1 MDSPHPKY
9 IIGIDLGT
17 TNCVLAYTG
26 ADASPAGEPG
36 IRIFE
41 IPQLVNPGEVNGRG
55 LLPSSLFLPGRH
67 DVPEGGLLLPWS
79 REEPD
84 LAVGDFAR
92 KRGAE
97 VPHRLV
103 SSAKSWLCHDG
114 VDRTRPILP
123 WGSPPEVRRIS
134 PVEASARLLEHL
146 RDAWNHEV
154 AAQDPEAR
162 LERQDVYLTV
172 PASFDAVAREL
183 TVQAARSAGLEQL
196 TLLEEPQAAFYAW
209 LESQKDRWREAVK
222 KGDSILVCDV
232 GGGTTDFSLIVVTEQ
247 EGNLA
252 LRRIAVGDHILLGGD
267 NMDLTLAHTVRAKLP
282 EKARKLDS
290 WQFRGLQQGC
300 QAAKER
306 LLGDSTLES
315 EPVVILGRGSAL
327 IGGTIRTDLTRKE
340 AESVLL
346 DGFFPLCEP
355 SEGPR
360 EEARV
365 GMRELG
371 LPYEADPAVTRH
383 LARFL
388 ARQARRSEADVPR
401 DLPSAVLFNGGV
413 MKSPVIRERVL
424 AALRGWEGDRGDRPG
439 IRELPATDLDLAVA
453 RGAAYYGLA
462 RRGQG
467 IRIRAGTARSYYI
480 GIESAMPSVPGVPA
494 PLKALC
500 VVPFGM
506 EEGTEAAIRDKEFG
520 LVLGEPARFHL
531 LSSTVRRQDHA
542 GEVVE
547 DWDEEID
554 DVTTMEAVLPA
565 GGADPGGRVIPVW
578 LESRVTEVGT
588 LDLWCVARDDGQR
601 WKLEFNLRERAR
613 RS

>member
-1 MDSPHPKY
+1 MGNPKY

-17 TNCVLAYTG
+17 TNCVLTYAEAETSLTG
-26 ADASPAGEPG
+26 EAD

-41 IPQLVNPGEVNGRG
+41 IPQVVSPGEVEEQA
-55 LLPSSLFLPGRH
+55 LLPSCLFLPGPH

-84 LAVGDFAR
+84 GCVGEFAR
-92 KRGAE
+92 KRGME
-97 VPHRLV
+97 IPHRLV

-123 WGSPPEVRRIS
+123 WDSPEEARRIS
-134 PVEASARLLEHL
+134 PVDASARLLEHL
-146 RDAWNHEV
+146 RDAWNHEK
-154 AAQDPEAR
+154 AAGDPEAR
-162 LERQDVYLTV
+162 LEAQDLYLTV

-183 TVQAARSAGLEQL
+183 TVQAARSAGLEQF

-209 LESQKDRWREAVK
+209 LESQKDKWREAVE

-232 GGGTTDFSLIVVTEQ
+232 GGGTTDFSLIVVTEE

-252 LRRIAVGDHILLGGD
+252 LKRVAVGDHILLGGD
-267 NMDLTLAHTVRAKLP
+267 NMDLTLAHVIRAKLP
-282 EKARKLDS
+282 EKSRKLDA
-290 WQFRGLQQGC
+290 WQFRGLWHSC

-306 LLGDSTLES
+306 LLGDSALES
-315 EPVVILGRGSAL
+315 EPVVILGRGSSL
-327 IGGTIRTDLTRKE
+327 IGGTLRTELTRKE

-346 DGFFPLCEP
+346 DGFLPLCES
-355 SEGPR
+355 SELPR
-360 EEARV
+360 EGTRA
-365 GMRELG
+365 GMREMG
-371 LPYEADPAVTRH
+371 LPYEPDPAITRH

-388 ARQARRSEADVPR
+388 TRQARRSETEEAGGSPT
-401 DLPSAVLFNGGV
+401 AVLFNGGV
-413 MKSPVIRERVL
+413 MKSPLIRDRVL
-424 AALRGWEGDRGDRPG
+424 AALRRWEGETGNG
-439 IRELPATDLDLAVA
+439 QAIRELPAADLDLAVA

-480 GIESAMPSVPGVPA
+480 GIESAMPSVPGVPT

-506 EEGTEAAIRDKEFG
+506 EEGTGAAIREKEFG
-520 LVLGEPARFHL
+520 LVLGEPAEFRL
-531 LSSTVRRQDHA
+531 LASTTRREDRA
-542 GEVVE
+542 GEMVE

-554 DVTTMEAVLPA
+554 EVTTMETLLPVA
-565 GGADPGGRVIPVW
+565 EADQGGRIIPVW
-578 LESRVTEVGT
+578 LQSRVTEVGT
-588 LDLWCVARDDGQR
+588 LELWCVSREDQQR
-601 WKLEFNLRERAR
+601 WKLEFNLREREAG
-613 RS
+613 S

>member
-1 MDSPHPKY
+1 LGNPKY

-17 TNCVLAYTG
+17 TNCVLAYTEAEPSPTG
-26 ADASPAGEPG
+26 EAD

-41 IPQLVNPGEVNGRG
+41 IPQVVSPGEVEERA
-55 LLPSSLFLPGRH
+55 LLPSCLFLPGPH

-84 LAVGDFAR
+84 CGVGEFAR
-92 KRGAE
+92 KRGTE
-97 VPHRLV
+97 IPHRLV

-114 VDRTRPILP
+114 VDRTQPILP
-123 WGSPPEVRRIS
+123 WDSPEEARRIS

-146 RDAWNHEV
+146 RDAWNHEM
-154 AAQDPEAR
+154 AAGDPEAR
-162 LERQDVYLTV
+162 LEGQDLYLTV

-183 TVQAARSAGLEQL
+183 TVQAARSAGLDHF

-209 LESQKDRWREAVK
+209 LESQKGQWREAVN

-252 LRRIAVGDHILLGGD
+252 LKRVAVGDHLLLGGD
-267 NMDLTLAHTVRAKLP
+267 NMDLTLAHVIRAKLP
-282 EKARKLDS
+282 EKARKLDA
-290 WQFRGLQQGC
+290 WQFRGLWHSC

-306 LLGDSTLES
+306 LLGDGALES
-315 EPVVILGRGSAL
+315 EPVVILGRGSSL
-327 IGGTIRTDLTRKE
+327 IGGTLRTELARKE

-346 DGFFPLCEP
+346 DGFLPLCES
-355 SEGPR
+355 SELPR
-360 EEARV
+360 EGARI
-365 GMRELG
+365 GMREMG
-371 LPYEADPAVTRH
+371 LPYESDPAITRH

-388 ARQARRSEADVPR
+388 MRQVRRSEAEEPGSF
-401 DLPSAVLFNGGV
+401 PTAVLFNGGV
-413 MKSPVIRERVL
+413 MKSPLIRGRVL
-424 AALRGWEGDRGDRPG
+424 AALRNWEGETRDGQAM
-439 IRELPATDLDLAVA
+439 RELPAADLDLAVA

-480 GIESAMPSVPGVPA
+480 GIESAMPSVPGVPT

-506 EEGTEAAIRDKEFG
+506 EEGTEAAIREKEFG
-520 LVLGEPARFHL
+520 LVLGEPAEFRL
-531 LSSTVRRQDHA
+531 LASTTRRKDHA
-542 GEVVE
+542 GEMVE

-554 DVTTMEAVLPA
+554 EVTTMETLLPVA
-565 GGADPGGRVIPVW
+565 EADQGGRIIPVW
-578 LESRVTEVGT
+578 LQSRVTEVGT
-588 LDLWCVARDDGQR
+588 LELWCVSREDQQR
-601 WKLEFNLRERAR
+601 WKLAFNLREREP